1 MVLAPHSQIICPSF
15 EPKKCVGKAP
25 NLDFCG
31 TKIGTAELIIGL
43 KAGKLIVVR
52 FGAGNKFASVTA
64 WSGNKIKVKGEANK
78 TTS

>member
-1 MVLAPHSQIICPSF
+1 MCGQGYKF
-15 EPKKCVGKAP
+15 G
-25 NLDFCG
+25 FCG

-52 FGAGNKFASVTA
+52 FGAGNNFASVTA